1 MQKLKGRTTGGLY
14 FHERITKAVK
24 EIADYPLSIVEAP
37 MGYGKT
43 TAIRE
48 LLAQN
53 KVNVLWLRVHD
64 SSISSFWRGF
74 CNIFSEY
81 DAARSQSLLQLQ
93 FPYDGVSMGTAV
105 NILADIELPA
115 NSVIVIDDYH
125 LAECAETNSF
135 LEFLTTSEMTDLH
148 IILTLRFTGF
158 PSLEELKLKGF
169 LYHIEREALEL
180 LPSDITAYYR
190 QCGIKLKAQEAEEL
204 YALTEGWISAL
215 YLIMM
220 NYSKEGYNSHIKDIY
235 QLFDKVVYTPLPE
248 VYKDF
253 LLSMSILDGFT
264 INQAACIWKGKDP
277 AELIDAM
284 VEKNTFI
291 AYDAAEKTYYLHSML
306 KSFLKEKLE
315 KKDSLY
321 RETLYKSA
329 ARWYLENRG
338 YLSSMGFSYLSGD
351 FDSLMKAIELDK
363 GHSLNSEYKEQLI
376 RYFAECPRE
385 IKQKYPYAMLL
396 YMRRLFTFNEIELFK
411 RACGEFMMNLQT
423 MGGIDEAYKTRL
435 LGEYELVLSFTGYN
449 DIEKMSEYHQR
460 ACKLLDTPSSILDGS
475 ASWTFGSP
483 SVLYM
488 FYRKSGELEKEVQ
501 IIRTAMPFYYQI
513 TNSHGKGAELVM
525 EAERHFYIGD
535 FENAEI
541 LAHSAY
547 QTSYTASQ
555 SGIAICAAFLLIRLA
570 LIKGDFSTALPSLNK
585 MREEIISS
593 KWYLFVHTLD
603 MCEAY
608 IYSCLGI
615 ADRIP
620 AWITRGEFKNTRL
633 FFPTM
638 AYLNIVYG
646 RVLLINGEYLKLIGS
661 SEHFIRMASIFPNP
675 LGQIHTY
682 IYLAAAHN
690 KIFRQKDALEALQKG
705 LDIAM
710 PDKLYMP
717 FVENCDYIKPL
728 LEELYRQDSC
738 REHIRRILELY
749 SSYRLAVEQIKGEYF
764 AEGKPALTE
773 REMQIAQL
781 VTEGLSNKEIGQRLY
796 ISPNTVKTL
805 LKSIFEKLKI
815 NSRVLLKSYIE

>member
-1 MQKLKGRTTGGLY
+1 MQKLKGKNAMGLY
-14 FHERITKAVK
+14 FHERIIKAVK
-24 EIADYPLSIVEAP
+24 EIADYPLTIVEAP

-43 TAIRE
+43 TAVRE

-53 KVNVLWLRVHD
+53 KVNVLWQRVHD
-64 SSISSFWRGF
+64 SSLSSFWNGF
-74 CNIFSEY
+74 CNIFNEY

-93 FPYDGVSMGTAV
+93 FPYDRVSMEAAV

-115 NSVIVIDDYH
+115 NSAIVIDDYH
-125 LAECAETNSF
+125 LAECTETNSF
-135 LEFLTTSEMTDLH
+135 LELLTTSEMTDLH

-180 LPSDITAYYR
+180 LPSDIAAYYR
-190 QCGIKLKAQEAEEL
+190 QCGIKLKAHEAEEL

-248 VYKDF
+248 IYKDF

-264 INQAACIWKGKDP
+264 IDQAAYIWKGKDP
-277 AELIDAM
+277 AALIDAM

-315 KKDSLY
+315 KRDRLY
-321 RETLYKSA
+321 RDTLYKNA
-329 ARWYLENRG
+329 ARWYLENGG
-338 YLSSMGFSYLSGD
+338 YLSSMGFSYLAGD
-351 FDSLMKAIELDK
+351 FDSLMKSAELDK
-363 GHSLNSEYKEQLI
+363 GHSFNSEYRELLI
-376 RYFAECPRE
+376 RYFAECPKE

-396 YMRRLFTFNEIELFK
+396 YMRRLFTFNETELFK
-411 RACGEFMMNLQT
+411 KACGEFMMNLQT
-423 MGGIDEAYKTRL
+423 MSGIDEAYKTRL

-525 EAERHFYIGD
+525 EAERYFYTGD

-547 QTSYTASQ
+547 QTSYAASQ
-555 SGIAICAAFLLIRLA
+555 SGITICAAFLLIRLA

-585 MREEIISS
+585 MRKEIISS

-615 ADRIP
+615 TDRIP
-620 AWITRGEFKNTRL
+620 AWITGGEFKNTRL

-690 KIFRQKDALEALQKG
+690 KIFRQKDALEALQQA

-728 LEELYRQDSC
+728 LKELYRQDSC

-749 SSYRLAVEQIKGEYF
+749 SSYQLAVEQIKGEYF
-764 AEGKPALTE
+764 AEDKPALTE

-781 VTEGLSNKEIGQRLY
+781 VAEGLSNKEIGQRLY

-815 NSRVLLKSYIE
+815 NSRVLLKNYIE